1 MSASRGNAMQYGCL
15 IPAIYPTGVFIQS
28 VEQTKTSTEAGG
40 KNIITA
46 TLTNHTQQR
55 FEILNGAKGDTG
67 DAASIKEVTASIDN
81 GIGTPSV
88 AVTAT
93 GTGAEK
99 TVHFDFKNLKGET
112 GSIALTEEVKQHIS
126 RSVASAN
133 QYTDDAIG
141 AIEQRID
148 TGDTNTLQEA
158 KTYTDQQVQAEAQAR
173 VQGDASMLADA
184 KRYINDLLIKIF
196 QNGYI
201 QWPGMKSPLEDTSLH
216 FEGYSWYEV
225 NYDGNFFRAKGRNAK
240 AFSSKKLTKEQIKNG
255 AYIFQDDEQGDAIRN
270 ITGAV
275 TSQNLGIGR
284 EGLSNTLF
292 NGAFYPFYKEE
303 DALFSAYASRGSR
316 GFRFDSSKVVP
327 TSNENRP
334 RNLTVTIWA
343 LVKDE

>member
-1 MSASRGNAMQYGCL
+1 MQYGNI
-15 IPAIYPTGVFIQS
+15 IPPIYPTGVFIQS
-28 VEQTKTSTEAGG
+28 IEQTKASDESGG
-40 KNIITA
+40 DNVFTV
-46 TLTNHTQQR
+46 TLTNHTQQQFVVKNGKR
-55 FEILNGAKGDTG
+55 GSACESINEIR
-67 DAASIKEVTASIDN
+67 ASVDSN
-81 GIGTPSV
+81 VGTPSV
-88 AVTAT
+88 EVVETDA
-93 GTGAEK
+93 GAK
-99 TVHFDFKNLKGET
+99 KNVNFIFKNLKGET
-112 GSIALTEEVKQHIS
+112 GNIALTEEVKQHIS
-126 RSVASAN
+126 QAVSSAN
-133 QYTDDAIG
+133 QYTDGEIG
-141 AIEQRID
+141 AVEQRID
-148 TGDTNTLQEA
+148 TGDTNTLQAA
-158 KTYTDQQVQAEAQAR
+158 KTYTDQQVQVEAQAR
-173 VQGDASMLADA
+173 VQGDVSMLADA

-201 QWPGMKSPLEDTSLH
+201 QRPGMPSPLEDTSLH